1 MMDASLQRTDN
12 LFSFH
17 LSILE
22 MIASGAPLSE
32 TLDMLEQLVTAQAGV
47 ASCRV
52 LLVSEDGKTLL
63 RDGVASLG
71 GDQQVATS
79 GPAVAPPYASPC
91 CEAVHCAQTIAVPDI
106 AASEGWSPAWRNR
119 MQSQGFASTIS
130 VPVRGSD
137 GRVLA
142 SLALFSNSVGTPEP
156 DRAELLDIVV
166 HLAAIAIERHHEIE
180 LHARSEEDLRKSKAL
195 LAAELLAAQQLQSTS
210 TLLIQEGDPQALY
223 EHIIDAAIALMSA
236 DAASMQMLHR
246 SRGELRLI
254 AWKGFHPQSAVHW
267 RWISHGSAISCGE
280 AFKTVSRIIVADIEE
295 DDTIAPAHL
304 SEFRRSGIRAM
315 QSTPLISRSGNLLGM
330 ISTHWREPKTL
341 TDADFGPLDVL
352 ARQAADLIERTQSE
366 MALRKRERD
375 QSALYRLTD
384 TLYRAEQLGQVY
396 EAAFDAICTTL
407 TCTRAS
413 ILLFDESG
421 EMQFAAWRGLSEE
434 YREAVAGHSP
444 WQPHDRDPDPI
455 FIENIENFEKEEI
468 DDAVRGA
475 IKKEGITA
483 LAFIPLVDNGKVI
496 GKFMTYYER
505 PHFFSKEEADLAMNI
520 AHQLGFSIER
530 KRAEM
535 ERRAAERRQ
544 KLLINELNH
553 RVKNTL
559 ATIQS
564 LATQTLRGAGVA
576 QEIRASL
583 DSRLAALAR
592 SHDIL
597 TQEQWERARLREVVE
612 RSLEPFA
619 ADKAA
624 TARFIIEG
632 DDVLLS
638 PKTALSL
645 GMALHELATNA
656 AKYGALSM
664 PAGKVIIRWTVE
676 PTGTKKVVRLVWHER
691 DGPTVVTPKRRGFGT
706 RLIERA
712 LAYDLRGKVKL
723 DFAPDG
729 LRLEFLLSPQGVP

>member
-1 MMDASLQRTDN
+1 MMDVSLKRTDN
-12 LFSFH
+12 LFSFYV
-17 LSILE
+17 SILE

-32 TLDMLEQLVTAQAGV
+32 TLDMLEQLVKAQAGV
-47 ASCRV
+47 AGCSIQ
-52 LLVSEDGKTLL
+52 LVSEDGKTLL
-63 RDGVASLG
+63 RNGGASLAG
-71 GDQQVATS
+71 GQAATAAGFTVAT
-79 GPAVAPPYASPC
+79 PYATPC
-91 CEAVHCAQTIAVPDI
+91 CEAVHCAQTVAVPDI
-106 AASEGWSPAWRNR
+106 AATEGWSPVWQHL
-119 MQSQGFASTIS
+119 MQSEGFVSTIS

-156 DRAELLDIVV
+156 DRTELIDIAV
-166 HLAAIAIERHHEIE
+166 HLAAISIERHHEIE

-246 SRGELRLI
+246 GRSELRLI

-267 RWISHGSAISCGE
+267 RWISHESGISCGA
-280 AFKTVSRIIVADIEE
+280 AFKTVSRTIVSDIDE
-295 DDTIAPAHL
+295 DNTIAPSHL
-304 SEFRRSGIRAM
+304 AEFRRSGIRAM

-330 ISTHWREPKTL
+330 ISTHWREPQVL
-341 TDADFGPLDVL
+341 TDSDFGPLDVL

-366 MALRKRERD
+366 MALRKRGRD
-375 QSALYRLTD
+375 QTALYRLTD

-407 TCTRAS
+407 TCSRAS
-413 ILLFDESG
+413 ILLFDEAG
-421 EMQFAAWRGLSEE
+421 EMQFVAWRGLSEA
-434 YREAVAGHSP
+434 YRQAAAGHSP

-455 FIENIENFEKEEI
+455 FIEDIDKAEI
-468 DDAVRGA
+468 GSAIKDA
-475 IKKEGITA
+475 IKKEGIAA
-483 LAFIPLVDNGKVI
+483 LAFIPLVENGKVI

-505 PHFFSKEEADLAMNI
+505 PHFYPKDEADLAMNI

-619 ADKAA
+619 SDETA

-656 AKYGALSM
+656 AKYGALSI
-664 PAGKVIIRWTVE
+664 PAGKVFIRWTME
-676 PTGTKKVVRLVWHER
+676 PNSTKQVVKLVWHER
-691 DGPTVVTPKRRGFGT
+691 NGPLVVTPKRRGFGT

>member
-1 MMDASLQRTDN
+1 MMDVSLKRTDN

-32 TLDMLEQLVTAQAGV
+32 TLDMLEQLVKAQAGI
-47 ASCRV
+47 AGCSIQ
-52 LLVSEDGKTLL
+52 LVSEDGKTLL
-63 RDGVASLG
+63 RNGVAGLAE
-71 GDQQVATS
+71 DQDAITA
-79 GPAVAPPYASPC
+79 GPAVASPYATPC
-91 CEAVHCAQTIAVPDI
+91 CEAVHCAQTVAVPDI
-106 AASEGWSPAWRNR
+106 SASEGWSPVWQNL
-119 MQSQGFASTIS
+119 MQSEGFASTIS

-142 SLALFSNSVGTPEP
+142 SLALFSNSAGTPEP
-156 DRAELLDIVV
+156 DRTELIDIAV

-267 RWISHGSAISCGE
+267 RWISHDSGISCGA
-280 AFKTVSRIIVADIEE
+280 AFKAVSRTIVSDIDE
-295 DDTIAPAHL
+295 DNTISPSHL
-304 SEFRRSGIRAM
+304 AEFRRSGIRAM

-330 ISTHWREPKTL
+330 ISTHWREPKVL

-375 QSALYRLTD
+375 QTALYRLTD

-407 TCTRAS
+407 TCSRAS
-413 ILLFDESG
+413 ILLFDETG
-421 EMQFAAWRGLSEE
+421 EMQFVAWRGLSEE
-434 YREAVAGHSP
+434 YRQAVAGHSP

-455 FIENIENFEKEEI
+455 FIEDIDKAEI
-468 DDAVRGA
+468 GSAIKDA
-475 IKKEGITA
+475 IKKEGIAA
-483 LAFIPLVDNGKVI
+483 LAFIPLVENGKVI

-505 PHFFSKEEADLAMNI
+505 PHFYSKEEADLAMNI

-619 ADKAA
+619 SDETA

-656 AKYGALSM
+656 AKYGALSV
-664 PAGKVIIRWTVE
+664 PAGRVIIRWAME
-676 PTGTKKVVRLVWHER
+676 PNGTKKVVRLIWHER
-691 DGPTVVTPKRRGFGT
+691 DGPLVVTPKRRGFGT